1 LVVEALSRWSSVVG
15 SGGVVAM
22 AASRWAAGARSFCA
36 ASLPGHEAA
45 ALRLQAGALCWRR
58 AGFGGVAA

>member
-1 LVVEALSRWSSVVG
+1 MVEAISAKSSVVDFG
-15 SGGVVAM
+15 TVVAM
-22 AASRWAAGARSFCA
+22 AASRWATGARRFCA

-45 ALRLQAGALCWRR
+45 ALRLQAGALCWRM